1 MKKILL
7 TIVFS
12 IAAANTVGA
21 SDTAQIPESK
31 IIESNFQNL
40 NLQQFNFSAFG
51 TPLVLATSQ
60 SRIFVSGRNT
70 NKVHVLKFENENLI
84 EEKILILP
92 KLSIEN
98 ELSRQYIL
106 DLKYDN
112 NKLFVSFMS
121 YNSNINFCDR
131 LVVLEFSLRQES
143 IISTRTV
150 FLSTPCISQPESP
163 VWTDAAGRI
172 ETDKTSLYISG
183 GMILNDLYSNSYPH
197 PRVKIFPV
205 QPSTFLKAEKSTN
218 IFGAIAKVNLKTL
231 LSEKLAK
238 GLRGPQ
244 GLLWDS
250 SRKILWETEHGPRGG
265 DELNIIKPKFNYGW
279 PFVTLGRPYAK
290 QNLQGDNYFKT
301 IYGKHP
307 GYTPPVFSWS
317 PSIGVSQLA
326 LIPQNSNF
334 DKNLQGNLLVSSLK
348 DQSLYSLKLGL
359 NPGDKTLRI
368 LYSERIYIGYR
379 IRDVEIFHGKIVLS
393 TDSGEIILLDGS
405 SGDLEGA
412 YPPVVLPNP

>member
-7 TIVFS
+7 TIVLS
-12 IAAANTVGA
+12 IAATNQVGA
-21 SDTAQIPESK
+21 PDTAQIPDST

-40 NLQQFNFSAFG
+40 NLQRFNFSAFG

-60 SRIFVSGRNT
+60 SRVFVSGRNT
-70 NKVHVLKFENENLI
+70 NKINVLKFENENLI
-84 EEKILILP
+84 EEKTLILP

-98 ELSRQYIL
+98 ELSKQYIL
-106 DLKYDN
+106 DLKYHN

-121 YNSNINFCDR
+121 YNSNINICDR
-131 LVVLEFSLRQES
+131 LVVLEFSVRQES

-163 VWTDAAGRI
+163 GWTDVAGRI
-172 ETDKTSLYISG
+172 ETDGTFLYISG
-183 GMILNDLYSNSYPH
+183 GMILNDLYLNSYPH
-197 PRVKIFPV
+197 PRVKILPV
-205 QPSTFLKAEKSTN
+205 QPPTFLKAVKSTN

-231 LSEKLAK
+231 SVEKFAK

-265 DELNIIKPKFNYGW
+265 DELNIIMQKLNYGW
-279 PFVTLGRPYAK
+279 PFVTLGRPYAER
-290 QNLQGDNYFKT
+290 NLQGENYFQT
-301 IYGKHP
+301 IYGKHS
-307 GYTPPVFSWS
+307 GYTPPVFSWT
-317 PSIGVSQLA
+317 PSIGVSQLT

-348 DQSLYSLKLGL
+348 DQSLYSLKIGL
-359 NPGDKTLRI
+359 DPADKSLRI
-368 LYSERIYIGYR
+368 LYSERIHIGHR

-412 YPPVVLPNP
+412 YPPAILPNP